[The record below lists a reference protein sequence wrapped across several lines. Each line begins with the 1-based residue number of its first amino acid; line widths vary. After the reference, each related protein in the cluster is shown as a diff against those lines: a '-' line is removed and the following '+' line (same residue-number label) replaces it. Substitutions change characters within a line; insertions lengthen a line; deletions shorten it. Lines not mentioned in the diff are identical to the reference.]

1 MNEHFLLFDV
11 GGTDIKA
18 GLADSNGEIL
28 QVLREPTRKVA
39 PEDSAEVLVSQLQQL
54 GTRLQDRAGAAAASA
69 GLIVCG
75 LVDADEGIGIFSAN
89 LGWRNA
95 PLKAM
100 TSTAL
105 GLPVGFGHDVSL
117 AARAELEL
125 GSGAKDEALRHN
137 AVVMIIGTGIATALM
152 VDGRLISAGG
162 YAGELGH
169 SQVPGGFEC
178 PCGATG
184 CLETVGSAGAIAK
197 RYFDKTG
204 LKVGAKEVF
213 AARAAGD
220 EFAASIIND
229 AVEALTFTMAQL
241 CSSVAPEGIVL
252 GGGLA
257 QAGPEFFAELEQS
270 LECRLSF
277 HRRPRLI
284 SAHLGADAGLQ
295 GALIL
300 AREASGVQAG
310 QAS

>member
-18 GLADSNGEIL
+18 GLANSNGEVL
-28 QVLREPTRKVA
+28 QVLREPTHKVA
-39 PEDSAEVLVSQLQQL
+39 PENAATVLVAQLEQL
-54 GTRLQDRAGAAAASA
+54 GRRLQEDTGATASSA

-75 LVDADEGIGIFSAN
+75 LVDSEEGIGIFSAN

-95 PLKAM
+95 PLKSM
-100 TSTAL
+100 TSQAL

-125 GSGAKDEALRHN
+125 GSGAKDEALRRN
-137 AVVMIIGTGIATALM
+137 AVVMIIGTGIASALM

-169 SQVPGGFEC
+169 SQVPGGFDC
-178 PCGATG
+178 ACGATG

-197 RYFDKTG
+197 RYGDKTG
-204 LKVGAKEVF
+204 VSVGAKEVF

-220 EFAASIIND
+220 ELAAGIIND

-257 QAGPEFFAELEQS
+257 QAGPGFFAELEKS
-270 LECRLSF
+270 LRRRLSF
-277 HRRPRLI
+277 HRMPRLI

-300 AREASGVQAG
+300 AREVNQASAG

>member
-18 GLADSNGEIL
+18 GLANANGEIL
-28 QVLREPTRKVA
+28 QVLREPTQKVA
-39 PEDSAEVLVSQLQQL
+39 PEESAQMLVSQLGHL
-54 GTRLQDRAGAAAASA
+54 GARLQEESGKTASSA

-89 LGWRNA
+89 LGWRDA
-95 PLKAM
+95 PLRDMAAD
-100 TSTAL
+100 AL
-105 GLPVGFGHDVSL
+105 GVPVGFGHDVSL
-117 AARAELEL
+117 AAQAELEL
-125 GSGAKDEALRHN
+125 GSGAKDEALRRN

-152 VDGRLISAGG
+152 VEGRLISAGG

-169 SQVPGGFEC
+169 AQVPGGFDC
-178 PCGATG
+178 PCGTTG

-197 RYFDKTG
+197 RFGEQTG
-204 LKVGAKEVF
+204 QRVGAKEVF
-213 AARAAGD
+213 EARAAGD
-220 EFAASIIND
+220 KLADSIIRD

-257 QAGPEFFAELEQS
+257 QAGPGFFAELEQS
-270 LECRLSF
+270 LERRLSF

-284 SAHLGADAGLQ
+284 PAHLGADAGLQ

-300 AREASGVQAG
+300 AREVQGAAAGNAS
-310 QAS
+310 